1 MTNKRKTKK
10 ANKIEALELKEE
22 NKAPEV
28 EEVIKE
34 PEQEGHFASD
44 VDRLEFKI
52 LTIEITGIEKDV
64 KIFKQQIDILER
76 EKTLTSMRVSD
87 TNARLVYKKKDANQL
102 LDSIAKKVG
111 LTAKSVTVDTDTGEI
126 KH

>member
-1 MTNKRKTKK
+1 VTRKNKK
-10 ANKIEALELKEE
+10 AKSETIEINEE
-22 NKAPEV
+22 APIV
-28 EEVIKE
+28 KEVIEE

-44 VDRLEFKI
+44 VERLEFKI

-87 TNARLVYKKKDANQL
+87 ANARLVYKKKDANQL

-111 LTAKSVTVDTDTGEI
+111 LTAKGITIDTDTGEI